1 MKVEAEGIIA
11 GVLANV
17 GHDGGM
23 TAREG
28 ASSAWVLWAAS
39 AHLALFG
46 HGGVVRRALGSCA
59 HTGASPMFPR
69 ITILSRR
76 SRAPSRCL
84 GGKKPGIGE
93 TGPNPASPRGP
104 CLALQGGCV
113 QKGEKKKCR
122 IIPQLRDNCPLPYP
136 LSFHTSQA

>member
-1 MKVEAEGIIA
+1 MMMGVSEELGCFQCGELCNKVFGVGGAWRKEFRPSLGSVKVEAEGIIA

-28 ASSAWVLWAAS
+28 ASSAWLLWAAS

-84 GGKKPGIGE
+84 GG
-93 TGPNPASPRGP
+93 
-104 CLALQGGCV
+104 
-113 QKGEKKKCR
+113 EKTWDR
-122 IIPQLRDNCPLPYP
+122 
-136 LSFHTSQA
+136 